1 MTETKKLVS
10 PPTLEQF
17 EAITD
22 LRPYLLQTRTDW
34 TIDCLHYLGD
44 DAQKWWAE
52 RQNKKDQIVESVIEK
67 YNQRSKVGIA
77 KYGTTLYE
85 NKHDDFLKHA
95 QEEAMDFVLYL
106 EKMITQIREA
116 KKQINDR

>member
-67 YNQRSKVGIA
+67 YNQRCFNPSSI
-77 KYGTTLYE
+77 
-85 NKHDDFLKHA
+85 NKDSQRVPLDL
-95 QEEAMDFVLYL
+95 VLR
-106 EKMITQIREA
+106 T
-116 KKQINDR
+116 